1 MTSLPLARAT
11 PSRWLVDHLD
21 LLPKGR
27 RVLDVASGRGRHA
40 LALAA
45 AGWTVHAID
54 RDVDVLA
61 ALQEAARGLAGTV
74 TTEVIDLEAGPVALG
89 ADAYGGI
96 VVFNYLYRPLM
107 PALIDA
113 LEPGGVL
120 LYETFTRGQAARG
133 HPRNPAFLL
142 DEGELPRLVAPL
154 QVLRSFEGER
164 DGHLIASVVARRR

>member
-1 MTSLPLARAT
+1 MPLAQGT

-21 LLPKGR
+21 VLPKGR

-40 LALAA
+40 LPLVA

-54 RDVDVLA
+54 RDADALA
-61 ALQEAARGLAGTV
+61 ALRDAARGLPGV
-74 TTEVIDLEAGPVALG
+74 LTTEVVDLEAGPVTLG
-89 ADAYGGI
+89 AGTYGGV
-96 VVFNYLYRPLM
+96 VVFNYLYRPLL

-133 HPRNPAFLL
+133 HPTNPAFLL
-142 DEGELPRLVAPL
+142 DEGELLRLVAPL
-154 QVLRSFEGER
+154 QVLQSFEGER
-164 DGHLIASVVARRR
+164 DGHLIASIVARRG